1 MRTLID
7 NFMKEMEH
15 NSMFTQALEKE
26 NERIDSSDHGLNN
39 HGNDLER
46 DDDLDYK
53 ALAEQEAKADEHADT
68 KNAFRGAGDTA
79 KIQVTENGP
88 GSGTSPSLISLPVP
102 PDGGWGWI
110 VCAASF
116 LIMIVLD
123 GLLFR

>member
-1 MRTLID
+1 
-7 NFMKEMEH
+7 MEH

-26 NERIDSSDHGLNN
+26 HERTENSDLDVN
-39 HGNDLER
+39 HLG
-46 DDDLDYK
+46 DDIELDDNLDYK
-53 ALAEQEAKADEHADT
+53 ALAEQEAKADEDT
-68 KNAFRGAGDTA
+68 DANTLHGAGDTA
-79 KIQVTENGP
+79 KVKYAENGP
-88 GSGTSPSLISLPVP
+88 GNRTSPSLISLPVP

>member
-1 MRTLID
+1 
-7 NFMKEMEH
+7 
-15 NSMFTQALEKE
+15 MFTQTLEKE
-26 NERIDSSDHGLNN
+26 HERTENGDLDISHL
-39 HGNDLER
+39 GNDLEL
-46 DDDLDYK
+46 DDNLDYK
-53 ALAEQEAKADEHADT
+53 ALAGQEAKADEDADA
-68 KNAFRGAGDTA
+68 NVFHGAGDTA
-79 KIQVTENGP
+79 IVKPAENGP